1 MTENKSEFYRGR
13 AEELRTVARQLR
25 SDDTSGQLLGI
36 ARLFEKLAAR
46 IQGARA
52 DEKSRG
58 LAAGFPGATF

>member
-25 SDDTSGQLLGI
+25 SDDTRSQLLGI

-46 IQGARA
+46 IKGHEQTREAA
-52 DEKSRG
+52 D
-58 LAAGFPGATF
+58 